1 MAGDGPASDRT
12 AEGPA
17 RSGGVQAVASVVAA
31 VFVFGVS
38 FGVVAVTAG
47 FSVPA
52 AVVMSATTF
61 GGAAQIGATTV
72 FGAGG
77 GTASSVLTG
86 TLLNL
91 RYLPMGVTAAGA
103 YRGAWWRRG
112 ALAQLLGDETWAL
125 SRRPDGDHDRQLL
138 IRSGAAVYVA
148 WLAGTALGAASLD
161 SFGDVS
167 AWGLDMVSPAIFFAL
182 LWKQLDSRRAQV
194 ATVTAVVV
202 ALALVP
208 VAPPGVPIA
217 VASLACLIGFL
228 R

>member
-1 MAGDGPASDRT
+1 MEDDGAPPDRS
-12 AEGPA
+12 AEWHPP
-17 RSGGVQAVASVVAA
+17 SGGLQAVGSVVAA

-47 FSVPA
+47 FSVLA
-52 AVVMSATTF
+52 ALVMSATTF
-61 GGAAQIGATTV
+61 GGAAQIGSASV
-72 FGAGG
+72 LGAGG
-77 GTASSVLTG
+77 GPASSILTG

-112 ALAQLLGDETWAL
+112 ALAQLLGDETWAI
-125 SRRPDGDHDRQLL
+125 SRRPNGDHDRRLL
-138 IRSGAAVYVA
+138 IRSGAAVYVV
-148 WLAGTALGAASLD
+148 WLAGTAIGAASLN

-167 AWGLDMVSPAIFFAL
+167 ALGLDMVSPAIFFAL
-182 LWKQLDSRRAQV
+182 LWKQLGTTHARV
-194 ATVTAVVV
+194 AGVTAAVI

-208 VAPPGVPIA
+208 VVPAGVPIA